1 MQIDEGNFLG
11 QNGGAFFYGDDS
23 SNACV
28 TNIAKGKFLSVY
40 NASGGVL
47 GLCGICVMGNADLT
61 MNDVYIN
68 AANAAISVEGS
79 SAVSV
84 DNRKAKITITGGE
97 YITNGGAVIFNY
109 GNFESYSYATWKITG
124 GHFQVGGTGG
134 KIFQTQWGSYAPL
147 EWNEILGTG
156 YQAYYKSGSTYTDVS
171 SASTS
176 NTSYNNIYVSATTP
190 A

>member
-61 MNDVYIN
+61 MNDVYMH
-68 AANAAISVEGS
+68 AVNAAISVEGS
-79 SAVSV
+79 SAVSGV
-84 DNRKAKITITGGE
+84 DNADANITIKGGE

-109 GNFESYSYATWKITG
+109 RKSDSNPATWKITG

-176 NTSYNNIYVSATTP
+176 NTSYNNIYVSARTP

>member
-23 SNACV
+23 SNACE
-28 TNIAKGKFLSVY
+28 TKIAKGNFLSVY

-61 MNDVYIN
+61 MNDVSIN

-109 GNFESYSYATWKITG
+109 SNFESYSYATWQITG

-176 NTSYNNIYVSATTP
+176 NTSYNNIYVSARTP

>member
-61 MNDVYIN
+61 MNDVYMH
-68 AANAAISVEGS
+68 AVNAAISVEGS

-84 DNRKAKITITGGE
+84 DNRQAKITITGGE
-97 YITNGGAVIFNY
+97 YITSSSAVVFNY
-109 GNFESYSYATWKITG
+109 GSSSSHATWTVTG
-124 GHFQVGGTGG
+124 GHFQTGG
-134 KIFQTQWGSYAPL
+134 NKIFQTEWGSYAPA
-147 EWNEILGTG
+147 WSEILPTG
-156 YQAYYKSGSTYTDVS
+156 YKAYYYNGSTYRDVS